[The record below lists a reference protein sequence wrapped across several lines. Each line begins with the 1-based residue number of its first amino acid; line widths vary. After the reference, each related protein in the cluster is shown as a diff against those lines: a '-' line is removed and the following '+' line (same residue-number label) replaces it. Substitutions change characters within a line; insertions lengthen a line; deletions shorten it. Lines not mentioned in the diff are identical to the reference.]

1 MARSRAWFLAVLLV
15 GCVPPRVSPGPAA
28 GALPEEKPKGE
39 SGSLGSGDMLEVRV
53 FQEADLSGMFRVS
66 AEGTIVYPLCGKV
79 MLAGLT
85 ASAAGDALTD
95 CLKGGYLKKPQVTV
109 LVREYTSKK
118 VFVFGEVNKPGT
130 FPWEDNMSIIQVI
143 TLAGGFT
150 KQASRNATNVTRL
163 VNGAETKMKV
173 PVEEI
178 GIGREKNFVMQ
189 PGDIIFVPESFF

>member
-1 MARSRAWFLAVLLV
+1 VARFQARILAVLLAA
-15 GCVPPRVSPGPAA
+15 CVPPRSTGVRAE
-28 GALPEEKPKGE
+28 LPTNNPKSE

-53 FQEADLSGMFRVS
+53 FQEADLSGIFRVS
-66 AEGTIVYPLCGKV
+66 GEGTIVYPLCGKV
-79 MLAGLT
+79 MLAELT
-85 ASAAGDALTD
+85 ASAAGDALTE
-95 CLKGGYLKKPQVTV
+95 CLKAGFMKKPQVTV

-150 KQASRNATNVTRL
+150 KQASRNNTNVTRL
-163 VNGAETKMKV
+163 VNGTETKMKV